1 MAGVSLRPWLRWTIR
16 FAGLLVF
23 PLLIWLGV
31 DLRASVDILRR
42 ADGTLVLLAVGFSV
56 IGVLLRVWR
65 WRLVGIACG
74 LGYAKYLD
82 YLRLYLTGLLAG
94 AALPQVTAMFI
105 PALFVSSEGG
115 SWRRATVSVILD
127 RLLEAVLLVSFAA
140 WAALYLFRPDSSILL
155 GCLAALGAVCA
166 GGGAAFALAYAQR
179 GKLAGSSGLWR
190 LPRLLSSFARFQLWG
205 PTLSALRR
213 HLAALIVASL
223 AILALQVAGAVAL
236 AWALDLRVSLVSLVA
251 AYGLVLLATSL
262 PISMLGLGPREGVA
276 VAVLTGLGAASEEAL
291 AFGLLL
297 SAVALATR
305 LAGLPPLLWRWRT
318 SRLSAR
324 LAREPTLVTAI
335 DALRANPASSE
346 TAKTAPAS
354 TRGVAASVRPE

>member
-1 MAGVSLRPWLRWTIR
+1 
-16 FAGLLVF
+16 
-23 PLLIWLGV
+23 
-31 DLRASVDILRR
+31 
-42 ADGTLVLLAVGFSV
+42 
-56 IGVLLRVWR
+56 
-65 WRLVGIACG
+65 
-74 LGYAKYLD
+74 
-82 YLRLYLTGLLAG
+82 
-94 AALPQVTAMFI
+94 
-105 PALFVSSEGG
+105 
-115 SWRRATVSVILD
+115 
-127 RLLEAVLLVSFAA
+127 
-140 WAALYLFRPDSSILL
+140 
-155 GCLAALGAVCA
+155 
-166 GGGAAFALAYAQR
+166 
-179 GKLAGSSGLWR
+179 
-190 LPRLLSSFARFQLWG
+190 
-205 PTLSALRR
+205 LSALRR